1 MSVIERNK
9 VNEQIIVKLEEK
21 IDILENM
28 VYILQK
34 QVKLQDVELKNIN
47 DERLERSIDGK
58 S

>member
-34 QVKLQDVELKNIN
+34 QVKLQDVELKNIS